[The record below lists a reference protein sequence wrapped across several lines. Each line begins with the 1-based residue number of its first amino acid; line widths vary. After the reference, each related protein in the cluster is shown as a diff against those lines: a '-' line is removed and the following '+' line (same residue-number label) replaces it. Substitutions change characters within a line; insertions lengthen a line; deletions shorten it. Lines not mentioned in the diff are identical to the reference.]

1 MQIEC
6 KTMKEMLRKCNMAI
20 NKVASKIFLTYDG
33 IFGKDFGSSLE
44 EDASL
49 EKQIGTVGNVQCLL
63 HIVVGTPPI
72 LQKEDDPKSHPLFVA
87 RVGHDPTTSGL

>member
-6 KTMKEMLRKCNMAI
+6 KTMKEMLRKRNMAI
-20 NKVASKIFLTYDG
+20 KEVASKILLAHNG
-33 IFGKDFGSSLE
+33 IFGKDLGDFLE

-72 LQKEDDPKSHPLFVA
+72 LQKEDDFWVILF
-87 RVGHDPTTSGL
+87 L